1 MLETHE
7 NIESI
12 AAEAADGV
20 AATSA
25 ARWEQLRCA
34 TRELLRLTRQRDNV
48 RSFSG
53 TCALSVRSARLRSS
67 DCGTHQG
74 VDCATITRLSVCAG
88 LRAHAG
94 AGTSEIA
101 HCHASKVLSRFCLF
115 QACNQPYT
123 AMEYE

>member
-48 RSFSG
+48 RSFPC
-53 TCALSVRSARLRSS
+53 TCALWSRSARLRPC
-67 DCGTHQG
+67 DFGTQQG
-74 VDCATITRLSVCAG
+74 VQGAVRARLSVWAG
-88 LRAHAG
+88 LRAVQG
-94 AGTSEIA
+94 ARNLSRRE
-101 HCHASKVLSRFCLF
+101 LSRFGRFVTLLGLPSMQLAIYAF
-115 QACNQPYT
+115 
-123 AMEYE
+123 

>member
-7 NIESI
+7 NDEFI

-25 ARWEQLRCA
+25 ARWQQLRCA

-48 RSFSG
+48 RSFRG
-53 TCALSVRSARLRSS
+53 TCALSVRSARLRPS
-67 DCGTHQG
+67 DYGTQQG
-74 VDCATITRLSVCAG
+74 VYCATRARLSVRAA

-94 AGTSEIA
+94 AGKSRDANCHKLTS
-101 HCHASKVLSRFCLF
+101 LSRFCITC
-115 QACNQPYT
+115 ACN
-123 AMEYE
+123 

>member
-48 RSFSG
+48 RTLF
-53 TCALSVRSARLRSS
+53 LHLRSV
-67 DCGTHQG
+67 G
-74 VDCATITRLSVCAG
+74 
-88 LRAHAG
+88 
-94 AGTSEIA
+94 
-101 HCHASKVLSRFCLF
+101 SKRT
-115 QACNQPYT
+115 T
-123 AMEYE
+123 ALK

>member
-48 RSFSG
+48 RSFAC
-53 TCALSVRSARLRSS
+53 TKWYLRS
-67 DCGTHQG
+67 
-74 VDCATITRLSVCAG
+74 VD
-88 LRAHAG
+88 
-94 AGTSEIA
+94 
-101 HCHASKVLSRFCLF
+101 SKRT
-115 QACNQPYT
+115 T
-123 AMEYE
+123 ALK

>member
-34 TRELLRLTRQRDNV
+34 TRELLRLTRQRDYV
-48 RSFSG
+48 RTLSRYLRS
-53 TCALSVRSARLRSS
+53 ALSVRSARLRSS
-67 DCGTHQG
+67 DYGTQQG
-74 VDCATITRLSVCAG
+74 VQEATRARLSASAG
-88 LRAHAG
+88 LRAQK
-94 AGTSEIA
+94 GTRTRI
-101 HCHASKVLSRFCLF
+101 CHRVKDLLRFCLSR
-115 QACNQPYT
+115 ACN
-123 AMEYE
+123 

>member
-7 NIESI
+7 NDEFI

-48 RSFSG
+48 RSFSYG
-53 TCALSVRSARLRSS
+53 
-67 DCGTHQG
+67 
-74 VDCATITRLSVCAG
+74 
-88 LRAHAG
+88 
-94 AGTSEIA
+94 
-101 HCHASKVLSRFCLF
+101 
-115 QACNQPYT
+115 
-123 AMEYE
+123 

>member
-7 NIESI
+7 NDEFI

-48 RSFSG
+48 RSFAC
-53 TCALSVRSARLRSS
+53 TCVLSDRSARLRSS
-67 DCGTHQG
+67 DYGTHQG
-74 VDCATITRLSVCAG
+74 VYCATRARLSVCAG
-88 LRAHAG
+88 LRAHKG

-101 HCHASKVLSRFCLF
+101 NCHTLDDLSRFCTNYR
-115 QACNQPYT
+115 CN
-123 AMEYE
+123 

>member
-12 AAEAADGV
+12 AAEAAGGV

-48 RSFSG
+48 RTLF
-53 TCALSVRSARLRSS
+53 LHLRSV
-67 DCGTHQG
+67 G
-74 VDCATITRLSVCAG
+74 
-88 LRAHAG
+88 
-94 AGTSEIA
+94 
-101 HCHASKVLSRFCLF
+101 SKRT
-115 QACNQPYT
+115 T
-123 AMEYE
+123 ALK

>member
-7 NIESI
+7 NDEFI

-67 DCGTHQG
+67 DWCTHQG
-74 VDCATITRLSVCAG
+74 VQGARRARLSVWAG
-88 LRAHAG
+88 LRAHKG
-94 AGTSEIA
+94 GGKGL
-101 HCHASKVLSRFCLF
+101 SKV
-115 QACNQPYT
+115 
-123 AMEYE
+123 